1 VWQPPGRTEAC
12 AAWTKA
18 EASTEVEA
26 GSGGEVMAEA
36 ADAAKSS
43 EEAAATP
50 TTNYNVDAFVLHCI
64 LEKYSFFC
72 KKPIKIPA
80 RPTGYQ

>member
-1 VWQPPGRTEAC
+1 M
-12 AAWTKA
+12 
-18 EASTEVEA
+18 
-26 GSGGEVMAEA
+26 MAEA

-50 TTNYNVDAFVLHCI
+50 TTNYDVDAFVLHCI
-64 LEKYSFFC
+64 LVKYFFC
-72 KKPIKIPA
+72 KIKTIKVPA

>member
-1 VWQPPGRTEAC
+1 
-12 AAWTKA
+12 
-18 EASTEVEA
+18 
-26 GSGGEVMAEA
+26 MAEA